1 MLLKISFGIYINV
14 KKSDL
19 TINKE
24 KEFLGMNIN
33 SDHQLVS
40 IPDKKW
46 WTFNLQCRSLK
57 SQNFVLYKDLEK
69 LRGKAISFL
78 IVVQRAKLHIRRMT
92 ECLTRHAS
100 DLSSVPMSPRLK
112 QELDFWINLP
122 SHKRI
127 SPWSVTI
134 PAKDPVLVFTDSSMN
149 AMGFVIM
156 DKFGNKLVEDTE
168 YFDEDWQQKQIAK
181 KEALALI
188 RLLQRYPEMLEN
200 KLILS
205 MCDNQNVYYMF
216 KSDGSRTPELNDLF
230 RQIYFLLED
239 LNSAMV

>member
-1 MLLKISFGIYINV
+1 
-14 KKSDL
+14 
-19 TINKE
+19 
-24 KEFLGMNIN
+24 MNIN
-33 SDHQLVS
+33 SDHQMVS

-57 SQNFVLYKDLEK
+57 SQKWIIYKDLEK

-92 ECLTRHAS
+92 EVLTLHAS
-100 DLSSVPMSPRLK
+100 DQSMIPMSPRLQ

-122 SHKRI
+122 EHKRI
-127 SPWSVTI
+127 SPWTTTI
-134 PAKDPVLVFTDSSMN
+134 PSKEPVLVFTDSSMN
-149 AMGFVIM
+149 AMGFVIV

-168 YFDEDWQQKQIAK
+168 YFNEEWQQKQIAA

-188 RLLQRYPEMLEN
+188 RLLQRYTTMLEN

-205 MCDNQNVYYMF
+205 MCDNQNVYFMF

-230 RQIYFLLED
+230 REIYFLLEGI
-239 LNSAMV
+239 NSAMV